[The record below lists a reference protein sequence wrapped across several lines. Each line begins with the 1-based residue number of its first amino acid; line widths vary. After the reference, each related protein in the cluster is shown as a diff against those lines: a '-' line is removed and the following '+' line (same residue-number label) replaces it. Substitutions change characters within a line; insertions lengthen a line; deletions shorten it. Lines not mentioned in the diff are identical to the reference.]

1 MKLPFSLFI
10 LFCFFGIAGNAN
22 AQYNFNVIRTL
33 SEMNHQVVFATYNND
48 GSLIVTAGSDSS
60 LIIWNADRKII
71 HRTLTGLKGRP
82 NSAVFT
88 IDNKYV
94 ISGGRDNIATMWD
107 LGTMPSRIVK
117 TFEGHK
123 GSIKS
128 IDVSSNGKYLA
139 TGSEDKTV
147 RIWDLQTGNLVYEL
161 KGHSKDVNSVIFT
174 PDGKTLASG
183 GADGVIN
190 LWNMTNGSRLV
201 SQTGHKGYVRD
212 LAFTN
217 DGQLLASCG
226 DDKIISTWQ
235 IPGLIRSGTFQGH
248 KDRVQ
253 TVDFSPDGKNL
264 ISGGWDKLIIL
275 WDVSNQK
282 IILQSEKQK
291 QIVVSLD
298 ICPSQSDFIS
308 SYYGM
313 EDLET
318 WVITGLDEAQW
329 KKPQTITSTGAQQK
343 VTTETSQ
350 SEVREEKKVILPQ
363 TKSVSSGKSMI
374 QIFTPSPVDGRIVHN
389 KISITLVGQVTDS
402 SGISAFMINNK
413 PVTLS
418 DAGVFQYTLNLRKGD
433 NPLSL
438 IAINKKMW
446 MDEQNLVVVCI
457 AEDARAETENQSDL
471 SKAKYFALIIG
482 INDYEDPK
490 ITDLDNP
497 IKDAESLYNVLV
509 TKYSFEKENM
519 TLLKNPTLDQVY
531 TTLEGLGKT
540 LTINDNLLIFYAG
553 HGYWD
558 AKSSIGYWLPADA
571 SKSSTVKWFRNSL
584 LRDFISSI
592 QARHTMLIAD
602 ACFSG
607 AIFKTRGVDMANEG
621 VTQGIE
627 KLYQLQ
633 SRKAM
638 TSGILEEVP
647 DESMFLKYLVKRL
660 DENQEKFL
668 SSELLFSTLKMAV
681 MNNSMNVPTFGTI
694 QNVGDE
700 GGDFVFIKRQ

>member
-1 MKLPFSLFI
+1 MKLPSSLFI
-10 LFCFFGIAGNAN
+10 LFCFLGVAGIAE
-22 AQYNFNVIRTL
+22 AQYNFNVKRTL
-33 SEMNHQVVFATYNND
+33 SEIKHQVVFAAYSND
-48 GSLIVTAGSDSS
+48 GNLIVTAGSDSS
-60 LIIWNADRKII
+60 LIIWNSDRKII

-82 NSAVFT
+82 NSAAFT
-88 IDNKYV
+88 SDNKYV
-94 ISGGRDNIATMWD
+94 ISGGKDNIASMWD
-107 LGTMPSRIVK
+107 LTAMPSRIVK
-117 TFEGHK
+117 TFAGHN
-123 GSIKS
+123 GAIKS
-128 IDVSSNGKYLA
+128 LDLSSDGKYLA

-147 RIWDLQTGNLVYEL
+147 RIWDLLTGNIVYEL
-161 KGHSKDVNSVIFT
+161 KGHNNDVNSVIFS
-174 PDGKTLASG
+174 PDAKTLVSG

-190 LWNMTNGSRLV
+190 LWNMTNGSKLV
-201 SQTGHKGYVRD
+201 SQPGHKGDIRD

-217 DGQLLASCG
+217 DGKLLASCG
-226 DDKIISTWQ
+226 DDKKIYTWQ
-235 IPGLIRSGTFQGH
+235 MPGLTKSGTFQGH
-248 KDRVQ
+248 KDRVW
-253 TVDFSPDGKNL
+253 TIDFSPDGKNL

-282 IILQSEKQK
+282 ILLQSEKQK

-298 ICPSQSDFIS
+298 ICPKQSDFIS

-329 KKPQTITSTGAQQK
+329 EKPKSITSAAAQKK
-343 VTTETSQ
+343 VTTETDQ
-350 SEVREEKKVILPQ
+350 PAREEIMVNLPQ
-363 TKSVSSGKSMI
+363 TKSVSTGKPMI
-374 QIFTPSPVDGRIVHN
+374 QIFTPSPAGGRIVIN
-389 KISITLVGQVTDS
+389 KTSITIVGQVTDS
-402 SGISAFMINNK
+402 AGISGFMINTRAVN
-413 PVTLS
+413 LS
-418 DAGVFQYTLNLRKGD
+418 DEGIFQYTLNLKKGD
-433 NPLSL
+433 NPLAL
-438 IAINKKMW
+438 IAINKKMQI
-446 MDEQNLVVVCI
+446 DEQNLIVICT
-457 AEDARAETENQSDL
+457 AEDAQTVTENQSDL
-471 SKAKYFALIIG
+471 LKARYYALIIG

-490 ITDLDNP
+490 IPDLDNP
-497 IKDAESLYNVLV
+497 IKDAENLYNVLT
-509 TKYSFEKENM
+509 TKYTFEKGNISF
-519 TLLKNPTLDQVY
+519 LKNPTLEQVY
-531 TTLEGLGKT
+531 TTLEGLGKM

-553 HGYWD
+553 HGNWD
-558 AKSSIGYWLPADA
+558 AKSSIGYWLPSDA
-571 SKSSTVKWFRNSL
+571 SKNSTVKWFRNSL

-607 AIFKTRGVDMANEG
+607 AIFKTRGIEMETEG
-621 VTQGIE
+621 ITQGIE

-681 MNNSMNVPTFGTI
+681 MNNSLNVPTFGTI

-700 GGDFVFIKRQ
+700 GGDFIFIKR